1 MSMKNF
7 IKDYL
12 LEQDDNLVTISPD
25 QYLETLESVGGIAS
39 RVAMLKP
46 FKGKGIVIDGELDL
60 TKFKNVGPLTGIVRI
75 KGRLDIAST
84 NVPSLDGVTVDGY
97 VSDHNSTMYINRLK
111 NIKNQKLIKL
121 AQYRRDGEWNV
132 GNGEDDSERTEALY
146 DYLIE
151 EGIPD
156 RIEYED
162 GSENEE
168 DKYFIYPNGSGSWGI
183 GKQYEWIGGDSLNS
197 TYYDVY
203 TSNEIDNAALRY
215 VEQLV
220 DDVGIDAFSSWVW
233 EDSVDSEKWEE
244 WLIDFYYESISED
257 PEGYG
262 IEKSLSGEQE
272 QQINQMNNTITNL
285 TKKLE
290 DPNLSDEDKNKIK
303 TKIYGLNNIIAEIE
317 SEPEGDYDE
326 DNMMDRARSDADE
339 YDNDITGFI
348 DHYGFDKKFIMDFVD
363 LGQVTETVVNSD
375 GYGPLLA
382 SGGEDAFEA
391 SINDTWYFI
400 IPLD

>member
-84 NVPSLDGVTVDGY
+84 NVPSLDGITVDGY
-97 VSDHNSTMYINRLK
+97 VNDYNSTMYVNRLK
-111 NIKNQKLIKL
+111 NIKNQKLTKL
-121 AQYRRDGEWNV
+121 AQYRRDDEWNV
-132 GNGEDDSERTEALY
+132 ENGEDDSERTEALY
-146 DYLIE
+146 DYLYG

-168 DKYFIYPNGSGSWGI
+168 DKYFIYPNGSGSYGV
-183 GKQYEWIGGDSLNS
+183 GKQYEWIGGDSLNP

-215 VEQLV
+215 VENLV
-220 DDVGIDAFSSWVW
+220 NDVGMDAFSSWVW
-233 EDSVDSEKWEE
+233 EDSVDS
-244 WLIDFYYESISED
+244 
-257 PEGYG
+257 G
-262 IEKSLSGEQE
+262 
-272 QQINQMNNTITNL
+272 
-285 TKKLE
+285 
-290 DPNLSDEDKNKIK
+290 KN
-303 TKIYGLNNIIAEIE
+303 G
-317 SEPEGDYDE
+317 
-326 DNMMDRARSDADE
+326 
-339 YDNDITGFI
+339 
-348 DHYGFDKKFIMDFVD
+348 
-363 LGQVTETVVNSD
+363 
-375 GYGPLLA
+375 
-382 SGGEDAFEA
+382 
-391 SINDTWYFI
+391 
-400 IPLD
+400 

>member
-84 NVPSLDGVTVDGY
+84 NVPSLDGITVDGY
-97 VSDHNSTMYINRLK
+97 VNDYNSTMYINRLK
-111 NIKNQKLIKL
+111 NIKNQKLTKL
-121 AQYRRDGEWNV
+121 AQYRRDDEWNV
-132 GNGEDDSERTEALY
+132 ENGEDDSERTEALY
-146 DYLIE
+146 DYLYG

-233 EDSVDSEKWEE
+233 EDSVDSGKWEE

>member
-84 NVPSLDGVTVDGY
+84 NVPSLDGITVDGY
-97 VSDHNSTMYINRLK
+97 VNDYNSTMYVNRLK
-111 NIKNQKLIKL
+111 NIKNQKLTKL
-121 AQYRRDGEWNV
+121 AQYRRDDEWNV
-132 GNGEDDSERTEALY
+132 ENGEDDSERTEALY
-146 DYLIE
+146 DYLYG

-162 GSENEE
+162 GTENEE
-168 DKYFIYPNGSGSWGI
+168 DKYFIYPNGSGSYGV
-183 GKQYEWIGGDSLNS
+183 GKQYEWIGGDSLTP

-215 VEQLV
+215 VENLV
-220 DDVGIDAFSSWVW
+220 NDVGMDAFSSWVW

-262 IEKSLSGEQE
+262 VEKSLSGEQE
-272 QQINQMNNTITNL
+272 QQVNQMNNTIANL

-303 TKIYGLNNIIAEIE
+303 TKIYGLNNIIDEIE

-326 DNMMDRARSDADE
+326 DDMMDRARSDADE

-382 SGGEDAFEA
+382 SSGEDAFEA
-391 SINDTWYFI
+391 SVNDTWYFI

>member
-146 DYLIE
+146 DYLYG